1 MNNIQILRP
10 FGPSIVKL
18 SMPEDLIKKL
28 NDYVDRTVLDNE
40 KLSQLDHSNQL
51 AGKVKQEFLLENQ
64 FMQDT
69 YPEALGRVN
78 HANKIIEY
86 QFSEDAGPMSHPVQP
101 DSYIEINNFYT
112 ATVYNKG
119 AEVVRILQTLIG
131 KPAFFAGSSIQIL
144 RQRPG

>member
-64 FMQDT
+64 
-69 YPEALGRVN
+69 Y
-78 HANKIIEY
+78 Y
-86 QFSEDAGPMSHPVQP
+86 Q
-101 DSYIEINNFYT
+101 EI
-112 ATVYNKG
+112 
-119 AEVVRILQTLIG
+119 LLD
-131 KPAFFAGSSIQIL
+131 
-144 RQRPG
+144 